1 MTPANPDGRRPGTP
15 DRGKARKRVDGR
27 APALRVQHLASHLL
41 GDSPDEALASDII
54 TWLDRSAPFLAFAE
68 RHRDKIRKK
77 LRGAGDLDA
86 RLDVRAEIRVAQ
98 LLLEDR
104 RIDVAFEAYGSRQVG
119 PDLTV
124 SLHGERP
131 FNIEVTRLRRL
142 PDSVAVG
149 GAIVAK
155 LRQLPPSVPNVVLIA
170 VDADDARSIDVAA
183 AVLELRAL
191 ADHRDEAF
199 LARARIESGRAFYD
213 RFLRLGAVLI
223 WCERAGGEGRANAW
237 VNGSARI
244 VVPPRALRA
253 CLACLRVG

>member
-1 MTPANPDGRRPGTP
+1 MTPADADHRRPGTP
-15 DRGKARKRVDGR
+15 ARGKDRKRDDRR
-27 APALRVQHLASHLL
+27 APALRVQRLASHLL
-41 GDSPDEALASDII
+41 DDRSDEPLASDIV
-54 TWLDRSAPFLAFAE
+54 TWLDRSAPFMAFAE

-77 LRGAGDLDA
+77 VRGAVDLDA

-104 RIDVAFEAYGSRQVG
+104 RIDVAFEAYGSRHVG

-124 SLHGERP
+124 TLRGERP

-142 PDSVAVG
+142 PDSVALG

-155 LRQLPPSVPNVVLIA
+155 LRQLPPSVPNVLLIA
-170 VDADDARSIDVAA
+170 VDGDDAGSIDVAA

-199 LARARIESGRAFYD
+199 LARARIESRRAFYD
-213 RFLRLGAVLI
+213 RFLRLSAVLI
-223 WCERAGGEGRANAW
+223 WCERARSEGRANAW

-244 VVPPRALRA
+244 VVPPRAMRA